1 MGQPLGWHA
10 YLYPSLYTYIYMY
23 IHTLPAILPRPC
35 CRQRRRPGCALAAGN
50 RGCCIDV
57 QMTPEV
63 AVDLPM
69 LIPCLQ
75 SVLNLFHPIWGG
87 EGTCNAV
94 PIKAP
99 AFTTYYEAWRLHG
112 YSIISEHEGWNVRGR
127 LPTYVAGGD
136 VLDPGTKKHASVNE
150 PHWSARKPADQWAWA
165 GPSYICGDTFGYVGI
180 CACGDTVCMCL

>member
-1 MGQPLGWHA
+1 MSLYYTYSYSILPTRRRRRVGEGAAGKRPERCPAPLRTTLGQGASPFLYGTLQAVLRVDIGTVMCVGAQTSVPLQTRASLQGLEMPWGNPLGGM
-10 YLYPSLYTYIYMY
+10 PIYILLSIHIYIC

-75 SVLNLFHPIWGG
+75 SVLNLFHPIWG
-87 EGTCNAV
+87 V
-94 PIKAP
+94 KV
-99 AFTTYYEAWRLHG
+99 L
-112 YSIISEHEGWNVRGR
+112 V
-127 LPTYVAGGD
+127 LPC
-136 VLDPGTKKHASVNE
+136 P
-150 PHWSARKPADQWAWA
+150 
-165 GPSYICGDTFGYVGI
+165 
-180 CACGDTVCMCL
+180 